1 MLSEFEHWSHDHS
14 NAGKPLAAFL
24 EESPE
29 AQWFREQLSA
39 GEAEPEWQEL
49 KGEVRQQAWD
59 AYITDAS
66 NTWSAEKIESYNR
79 LLDGKVLIPQPF
91 NPTLRN
97 FYERESGFAISKFM
111 VIEGV
116 VALLVAVL
124 FIRLANRMRG
134 GERPRGKLWNM
145 FEAVLLYFRDVVV
158 RPAIGGKDADR
169 FVPLLW
175 TVFLFIL
182 GCNLAGMI
190 PFVGAPTASFG
201 VTLGMAG
208 VIFVTG
214 LFFGMKRFGF
224 IGFFRNLVPSTGL
237 PLVAA
242 IPIGLVM
249 LVIEVIGLFIKHAVL
264 GIRLLANMVAGHIV
278 LLAIMG
284 LAVAAAETAAWPA
297 IASISVIGST
307 LVSMLELF
315 VAFLQ
320 AFIFTFLSALFIG
333 MSIHHH

>member
-1 MLSEFEHWSHDHS
+1 
-14 NAGKPLAAFL
+14 
-24 EESPE
+24 
-29 AQWFREQLSA
+29 
-39 GEAEPEWQEL
+39 
-49 KGEVRQQAWD
+49 
-59 AYITDAS
+59 
-66 NTWSAEKIESYNR
+66 
-79 LLDGKVLIPQPF
+79 
-91 NPTLRN
+91 
-97 FYERESGFAISKFM
+97 
-111 VIEGV
+111 
-116 VALLVAVL
+116 
-124 FIRLANRMRG
+124 
-134 GERPRGKLWNM
+134 
-145 FEAVLLYFRDVVV
+145 
-158 RPAIGGKDADR
+158 
-169 FVPLLW
+169 
-175 TVFLFIL
+175 
-182 GCNLAGMI
+182 
-190 PFVGAPTASFG
+190 
-201 VTLGMAG
+201 MAG

>member
-1 MLSEFEHWSHDHS
+1 MLDELATADFIDATAIPDREQVLSEFEHWSHDHS

-158 RPAIGGKDADR
+158 RPAIGGR
-169 FVPLLW
+169 
-175 TVFLFIL
+175 
-182 GCNLAGMI
+182 M
-190 PFVGAPTASFG
+190 PTDSCPCCGPYFCSFWA
-201 VTLGMAG
+201 VT
-208 VIFVTG
+208 
-214 LFFGMKRFGF
+214 
-224 IGFFRNLVPSTGL
+224 
-237 PLVAA
+237 
-242 IPIGLVM
+242 
-249 LVIEVIGLFIKHAVL
+249 
-264 GIRLLANMVAGHIV
+264 
-278 LLAIMG
+278 
-284 LAVAAAETAAWPA
+284 WP
-297 IASISVIGST
+297 G
-307 LVSMLELF
+307 
-315 VAFLQ
+315 
-320 AFIFTFLSALFIG
+320 
-333 MSIHHH
+333 